1 MVSAWP
7 ARPAAADVLLFMNE
21 VRAPR
26 RWRRRRGQCRALEQR
41 LARVASQI
49 EHSGQHQAS
58 LRHVLKLG
66 ADFQRTLSEPQR
78 ERWLAFE
85 EALLE
90 HTERSH
96 RAYFHAGVDAGRR
109 TLSQSGR
116 SAQHQSDERA
126 DPLSLLAQLIVELA
140 RR

>member
-7 ARPAAADVLLFMNE
+7 ASPAAADVLLFMKE

-26 RWRRRRGQCRALEQR
+26 RWRRRALEQR
-41 LARVASQI
+41 MARVASQL

-58 LRHVLKLG
+58 LRQVLKLG

-90 HTERSH
+90 HTERAH
-96 RAYFHAGVDAGRR
+96 RAYFRAGVEVGRR
-109 TLSQSGR
+109 ALPQPRPSSQL
-116 SAQHQSDERA
+116 QPDERA
-126 DPLSLLAQLIVELA
+126 DLLSLLAQLIIELT